1 MFDVTAAIYIRVSTE
16 EQTEG
21 WSLEAQRCLCQALA
35 QSRGWSVYKIYEEP
49 GQSAKTDRRPAFQR
63 MMWDAEWQRFD
74 VILVHKLDRF
84 SRSLPDVVSNVARLK
99 RAGVGLVSVSESWI
113 DTTTPMGEIMLYL
126 CALLAQWDNENRA
139 RETAKG
145 KAARARNGLWNGSL
159 SFGYTTL
166 RELKQER
173 LWLEKEHEDGRLDG
187 TAYRLAVERIEA
199 YIAQYPGVDERTAI
213 PDPVHAAAVE
223 MLYCLY
229 ALGTFST
236 MRWPRC
242 SMKRAI
248 ALASSV
254 CSPRTRCVRCCRT
267 GSTWARRNTKG

>member
-84 SRSLPDVVSNVARLK
+84 SRSLPGVVSNVARLK

-113 DTTTPMGEIMLYL
+113 DTTTSMGEIMLYL

-139 RETAKG
+139 HETAKG
-145 KAARARNGLWNGSL
+145 KAARAHNGLWNGSL

-166 RELKQER
+166 RELKYER
-173 LWLEKEHEDGRLDG
+173 VWLEKEHEEGRLDG
-187 TAYRLAVERIEA
+187 TAYRRAVERIEA
-199 YIAQYPGVDERTAI
+199 YMARFLPGSIFR
-213 PDPVHAAAVE
+213 
-223 MLYCLY
+223 CLPEC
-229 ALGTFST
+229 A
-236 MRWPRC
+236 
-242 SMKRAI
+242 
-248 ALASSV
+248 
-254 CSPRTRCVRCCRT
+254 
-267 GSTWARRNTKG
+267 